1 MRTAILDTT
10 ILTDLLLKQATRGKA
25 VRQCLAGFDEV
36 LIPGY
41 AVKELVAG
49 PLTYF
54 TWLHNRVAM
63 TRSLPEVFDW
73 IHRISRTPRR
83 YATSTVIEALRE
95 AAARAEEIHTAEA
108 VAKYGGAASLDA
120 VIQDQLRLSLRG
132 TIRGA
137 WARLRG
143 HAGAIVDAPSC
154 YRAGNLTEEGDLLMI
169 DGTRC
174 ADDGCR
180 LWPIVEP
187 RASLADL
194 RAAVTGTRPS
204 QERERRLTVLKR
216 LETDP
221 EEPVDEKEC
230 RALGDVMI
238 ALSGPGDAAVVTSNE
253 RDFAPLCRALDK
265 ELVNPYAASRQGAP
279 HPVNSPP

>member
-10 ILTDLLLKQATRGKA
+10 ILTDLLLKHATRGK
-25 VRQCLAGFDEV
+25 VIRDCLSEFDEI

-54 TWLHNRVAM
+54 TWLHNRVA
-63 TRSLPEVFDW
+63 TAQSLQEVFDW
-73 IHRISRTPRR
+73 IHRVSRTPRR

-95 AAARAEEIHTAEA
+95 AASRAEEIHAA
-108 VAKYGGAASLDA
+108 GVAGTYGNSASLDL
-120 VIQDQLRLSLRG
+120 VVRDQLRLSLRG
-132 TIRGA
+132 MIRGA

-143 HAGAIVDAPSC
+143 YAQSVVDAPSC
-154 YRAGNLTEEGDLLMI
+154 YRIGDLTEEGDLLTI

-174 ADDGCR
+174 SDNDCR

-187 RASLADL
+187 KASVAGL
-194 RAAVTGTRPS
+194 RAAVTGTPTSR
-204 QERERRLTVLKR
+204 ERERRLAVLTR

-221 EEPVDEKEC
+221 RAPVNEQEC

-238 ALSGPGDAAVVTSNE
+238 ALSGPAEAVVVTSNE

-265 ELVNPYAASRQGAP
+265 ELVNPYAGRTIRSSTR
-279 HPVNSPP
+279 